1 MLDLHTHI
9 LPGMD
14 DGSRSVEQ
22 SLEMLTAQAAQG
34 VDTVVLTSHFYP
46 DREAPESFLK
56 RRKAAE
62 ESLREGM
69 AERTDLPGLLLGA
82 EVAFFDG
89 ICRAEGIDQL
99 CIGGTKAMLI
109 EMPFCQWNRR
119 VLSEIE
125 ELRRLR
131 GIQPILAHVER
142 YAGYQPTG
150 LIEEMCEGGVWI
162 QMNAEHVLR
171 WQTGWK
177 AMSMIKRRLVH
188 FVATDCHNMDRRPP
202 CLGKAMEKI
211 AKRLGQE
218 TLDFLKQREERL
230 LGGMR

>member
-34 VDTVVLTSHFYP
+34 VDTVVLSSHFYP
-46 DREAPESFLK
+46 DREAPDSFLK
-56 RRKAAE
+56 RRTEAAVK
-62 ESLREGM
+62 LREGM
-69 AERTDLPGLLLGA
+69 ADRTDLPKLRLGA

-89 ICRAEGIDQL
+89 ICRAEEIGQL
-99 CIGGTKAMLI
+99 CIEGTKAMLI
-109 EMPFCQWNRR
+109 EMPFCEWNRR

-125 ELRRLR
+125 ELRRYR

-142 YAGYQPTG
+142 YAGYQPAG
-150 LIEEMCEGGVWI
+150 LIEEMCDGGVWI
-162 QMNAEHVLR
+162 QMNAEHILR

-177 AMSMIKRRLVH
+177 AMALLRRRLVH
-188 FVATDCHNMDRRPP
+188 FIATDCHDMVRRPP
-202 CLGKAMEKI
+202 CLGKAMEKVE
-211 AKRLGQE
+211 KRLGQD